1 LSSLTEIEKEVFDIS
16 TSPKNLF
23 NKSLVLLIFNFFF
36 FFSGYIFN
44 VYHKPLIKTN
54 FIKIY
59 ILYFRSLNMTNY
71 EELLE
76 EAHKKIKKIDDNGNR
91 FEIPKIEGHFEGKKT
106 ILTNFFQIASHI
118 RRKPEHFQKFIL
130 RELAT
135 SGQREGDKLI
145 LNIKMPSA
153 KINQKIEQYVKEF
166 VLCKECKKPDT
177 ELIKQGRLTFVH
189 CLACG
194 AKHSVRSKI

>member
-1 LSSLTEIEKEVFDIS
+1 
-16 TSPKNLF
+16 
-23 NKSLVLLIFNFFF
+23 
-36 FFSGYIFN
+36 
-44 VYHKPLIKTN
+44 
-54 FIKIY
+54 
-59 ILYFRSLNMTNY
+59 MANY

-76 EAHKKIKKIDDNGNR
+76 EAHKNIKKIEDNGSR

-106 ILTNFFQIASHI
+106 ILTNFLQIASHI

-135 SGQREGDKLI
+135 SGNIERDRLI
-145 LNIKMPSA
+145 LNNKVSSA
-153 KINQKIEQYVKEF
+153 KINTKIEDYVKEF

-177 ELIKQGRLTFVH
+177 ELIKEDRLTFIH